1 MESQNLK
8 KMTKVVITIR
18 FKDNLLLLGYHGVT
32 LLSTSQGH
40 TIWILSGFTSIKD
53 TDENLFPKLK
63 KFYLKWLKSQKV
75 LLMSPVLHV

>member
-40 TIWILSGFTSIKD
+40 TI
-53 TDENLFPKLK
+53 
-63 KFYLKWLKSQKV
+63 
-75 LLMSPVLHV
+75 